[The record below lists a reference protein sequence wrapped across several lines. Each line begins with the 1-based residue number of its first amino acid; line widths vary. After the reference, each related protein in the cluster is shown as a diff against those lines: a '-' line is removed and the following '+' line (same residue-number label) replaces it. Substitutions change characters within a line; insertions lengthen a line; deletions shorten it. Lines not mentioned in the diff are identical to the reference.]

1 MKPADTRISPGTQVR
16 LSDWDADDT
25 DIIGKPKSDARD
37 RLDEYRARLE
47 TLQELLYAEGKNK
60 LLVVLQAMDTA
71 GKDSTIRHV
80 FQGVDPLGVRVA
92 GFKAPTAYELARDYL
107 WRVHH
112 HVPGTGEIAIFNR
125 SHYEDVL
132 ITHVNGWIDAAE
144 CKRRYRQINDFE
156 RMLAETGTTILK
168 FYLHI
173 SKDEQKKR
181 LEERRDNP
189 EKQWKFHPADLSVR
203 EQWDDYMDA
212 YEAAMSATS
221 TAHAPWHVIPANNK
235 LARNLMISRLLI
247 ESLEGLKM
255 RYPEPEEGI
264 SGTVIT

>member
-1 MKPADTRISPGTQVR
+1 MKPADTRIEPGSKLK
-16 LSDWDADDT
+16 LSKWDPDDT
-25 DIIGKPKSDARD
+25 DIIGKDKSDARE
-37 RLDEYRARLE
+37 LLETYRVRLE
-47 TLQELLYAEGKNK
+47 AMQELLYAEGRNK

-92 GFKAPTAYELARDYL
+92 SFKAPTPHERARDYL

-112 HVPGTGEIAIFNR
+112 HVPGSGEIAIFNR

-132 ITHVNGWIDAAE
+132 VTRVNGWIDKDE

-156 RMLAETGTTILK
+156 RMLAETGTTIRK

-181 LEERRDNP
+181 LEERRDDP
-189 EKQWKFHPADLSVR
+189 EKQWKFQPEDLPVR
-203 EQWDDYMDA
+203 ARWDDYMDA
-212 YEAAMSATS
+212 YEDALAATS
-221 TAHAPWHVIPANNK
+221 TEHAPWYVIPANSK
-235 LARNLMISRLLI
+235 LARNLMVSSLLI
-247 ESLEGLKM
+247 ETLEGLKM
-255 RYPEPEEGI
+255 RYPAPAPGI
-264 SGTVIT
+264 ADIRID